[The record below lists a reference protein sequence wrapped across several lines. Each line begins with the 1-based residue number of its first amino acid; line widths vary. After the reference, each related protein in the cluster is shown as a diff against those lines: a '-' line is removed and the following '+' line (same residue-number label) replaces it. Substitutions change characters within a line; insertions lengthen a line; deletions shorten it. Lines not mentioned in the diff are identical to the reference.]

1 MLEIPNQKRTWEEEG
16 WAGRVDYLV
25 LLCLR
30 LLFVLPSHPSNNSQ
44 KWRKSKTC
52 VHRLSASIAAAII
65 SHTLLRPAQ
74 KLNNLRAEADAS
86 IERAEAAEAKNKKL
100 EMELLAREQEITS
113 LSHKLN
119 VMEGDLEKAEAKLA
133 DAKNAREDGDSAKS
147 TAENLQRKIQI
158 LEEELDNAEKNLKE
172 TVEKCV
178 FVDSCC
184 SITVYLVL
192 IARVSAD

>member
-1 MLEIPNQKRTWEEEG
+1 M
-16 WAGRVDYLV
+16 
-25 LLCLR
+25 R
-30 LLFVLPSHPSNNSQ
+30 LLFVLPNPILPTT
-44 KWRKSKTC
+44 RKNGENQRRASTPC
-52 VHRLSASIAAAII
+52 PASIAAI
-65 SHTLLRPAQ
+65 SAHTILHVAQ

-133 DAKNAREDGDSAKS
+133 DAKHAREDGDSAKS

-178 FVDSCC
+178 
-184 SITVYLVL
+184 LV
-192 IARVSAD
+192 